1 MTPQINNKI
10 NRSIKRYWLGSNRR
24 WGKYNESLVDRIE
37 YLVDRIEYLAD
48 RIEYLADLSFIK
60 DNDRLLEEKNN
71 GKIGHPYKV
80 PDALIIYLARLR
92 SIFSIPFRS
101 LEGVLR
107 SLAIIANI
115 KSISYSEI
123 FRRIRRIKPELN
135 NINSK
140 LDCIIDSTGSK
151 ITIRGDYLRHK
162 WHKKRRGWI
171 KLHVIISLKDVT
183 VLSFTITDEHTHD
196 SKAARILLSKMKNNI
211 LRIFGDRGYDSK
223 YIYNMFG
230 YNAIIPP
237 RKNASTKSRGS
248 STRAKIVR
256 YIKKNSMEQWKENN
270 SYGKRWLVEIYFSG
284 LKRVMSEVIK
294 AKKIEYIIQELA
306 LKVVNYNIMRE
317 MTHAY

>member
-10 NRSIKRYWLGSNRR
+10 NRSIKRYWIGSNRR
-24 WGKYNESLVDRIE
+24 WEKYNESLMDRIE
-37 YLVDRIEYLAD
+37 YLT
-48 RIEYLADLSFIK
+48 DLSFIK
-60 DNDRLLEEKNN
+60 DFDTLLEEKNN

-92 SIFSIPFRS
+92 SIFNIPFRT
-101 LEGVLR
+101 LEGMLR
-107 SLAIIANI
+107 SLAIITGI

-135 NINSK
+135 NTNNK
-140 LDCIIDSTGSK
+140 LDCIIDSTGYK

-162 WHKKRRGWI
+162 WHKKRKGWL
-171 KLHVIISLKDVT
+171 KLHVIISMKDVNI
-183 VLSFTITDEHTHD
+183 LSFTITDEHTHD
-196 SKAARILLSKMKNNI
+196 SKAAKVLLNKMKNNI

-230 YNAIIPP
+230 YNAVIPP

-248 STRAKIVR
+248 SARARIVR
-256 YIKKNSMEQWKENN
+256 YIKKNSMEQWKDNN

-284 LKRVMSEVIK
+284 LKRVMTEVIK
-294 AKKIEYIIQELA
+294 AKKIECIIQELA
-306 LKVVNYNIMRE
+306 LRVVNYNIMRG

>member
-10 NRSIKRYWLGSNRR
+10 NRSIKRYWIGSNRR
-24 WGKYNESLVDRIE
+24 WEKYNESLVDRVE
-37 YLVDRIEYLAD
+37 YLT
-48 RIEYLADLSFIK
+48 DLSFIK
-60 DNDRLLEEKNN
+60 DYDTLLEEKNS

-80 PDALIIYLARLR
+80 PDALIMYLARLR
-92 SIFSIPFRS
+92 SIFNVPFRS
-101 LEGVLR
+101 LEGILR
-107 SLAIIANI
+107 SLAIITGI

-135 NINSK
+135 NINNK
-140 LDCIIDSTGSK
+140 LDCIIDSTGYK
-151 ITIRGDYLRHK
+151 ITIRGDYLGHK
-162 WHKKRRGWI
+162 WHKKRKGWL
-171 KLHVIISLKDVT
+171 KLHVIISLKDVN

-196 SKAARILLSKMKNNI
+196 SKAARKLLSKMKNNI

-230 YNAIIPP
+230 YNAVIPP

-256 YIKKNSMEQWKENN
+256 FIKKNSMEQWKENN
-270 SYGKRWLVEIYFSG
+270 SYGKRWIVEIYFSG
-284 LKRVMSEVIK
+284 LKRVMTEVIK

-306 LKVVNYNIMRE
+306 LKVVNYNIMRG

>member
-10 NRSIKRYWLGSNRR
+10 NRSIKRYWIGSNRR
-24 WGKYNESLVDRIE
+24 WEKYNESLVDRVE
-37 YLVDRIEYLAD
+37 YLT
-48 RIEYLADLSFIK
+48 DLSFIK
-60 DNDRLLEEKNN
+60 DYDTLLEEKNS

-80 PDALIIYLARLR
+80 PDALIMYLARLR
-92 SIFSIPFRS
+92 SIFNVPFRS
-101 LEGVLR
+101 LEGILR
-107 SLAIIANI
+107 SLAIITGI

-135 NINSK
+135 NINNK
-140 LDCIIDSTGSK
+140 LDCIIDSTGYK
-151 ITIRGDYLRHK
+151 ITIRGDYLGHK
-162 WHKKRRGWI
+162 WHKKRKGWI
-171 KLHVIISLKDVT
+171 KLHVIISLKDVN

-196 SKAARILLSKMKNNI
+196 SKAARKLLSKMKNNI
-211 LRIFGDRGYDSK
+211 LRIFGDKGYDSK

-230 YNAIIPP
+230 YNAVIPP

-248 STRAKIVR
+248 SARAKIVR

-270 SYGKRWLVEIYFSG
+270 SYGKRWIVEIYFSG

-306 LKVVNYNIMRE
+306 LKVVNYNIMRG

>member
-10 NRSIKRYWLGSNRR
+10 NRSIKRYWIGSNRR
-24 WGKYNESLVDRIE
+24 WEKYNESLVDRVE
-37 YLVDRIEYLAD
+37 YLT
-48 RIEYLADLSFIK
+48 DLSFIK
-60 DNDRLLEEKNN
+60 DYDTLLEEKNS

-80 PDALIIYLARLR
+80 PDALIMYLARLR
-92 SIFSIPFRS
+92 SIFNVPFRS
-101 LEGVLR
+101 LEGILR
-107 SLAIIANI
+107 SLAIITGI

-135 NINSK
+135 NINNK
-140 LDCIIDSTGSK
+140 LDCIIDSTGYK
-151 ITIRGDYLRHK
+151 ITIRGDYLGHK
-162 WHKKRRGWI
+162 WHKKRKGWL
-171 KLHVIISLKDVT
+171 KLHVIISLKDVN

-196 SKAARILLSKMKNNI
+196 SKAARKLLSKMKNNI

-230 YNAIIPP
+230 YNAVIPP

-256 YIKKNSMEQWKENN
+256 FIKKNSMEQWKENN
-270 SYGKRWLVEIYFSG
+270 SYGKRWIVEIYFSG

-306 LKVVNYNIMRE
+306 LKVVNYNIMRG
-317 MTHAY
+317 MTHVY

>member
-10 NRSIKRYWLGSNRR
+10 NRSIKRYWIGSNRR
-24 WGKYNESLVDRIE
+24 WEKYNESLVDRIE
-37 YLVDRIEYLAD
+37 YLT
-48 RIEYLADLSFIK
+48 DLSFIK
-60 DNDRLLEEKNN
+60 DYDTLLEENN
-71 GKIGHPYKV
+71 SGKIGHPYKV

-196 SKAARILLSKMKNNI
+196 SKAARKLLSKMKNNI
-211 LRIFGDRGYDSK
+211 LRLFGDRGYDSK

-237 RKNASTKSRGS
+237 RKNASTEFRGS
-248 STRAKIVR
+248 PARAKIVR
-256 YIKKNSMEQWKENN
+256 FIKKNSMEQWKENN

-294 AKKIEYIIQELA
+294 AKKIEYIVQELA
-306 LKVVNYNIMRE
+306 LKVVNYNIMRG

>member
-1 MTPQINNKI
+1 LTPQINNKI
-10 NRSIKRYWLGSNRR
+10 NRSIKRYWIGSNRR
-24 WGKYNESLVDRIE
+24 WEKYNESLVDRIE
-37 YLVDRIEYLAD
+37 YLT
-48 RIEYLADLSFIK
+48 DLSFIK
-60 DNDRLLEEKNN
+60 DYDTLLEENN
-71 GKIGHPYKV
+71 SGKIGHPYKV
-80 PDALIIYLARLR
+80 PDALIMYLARLR
-92 SIFSIPFRS
+92 SIFNIPFRT
-101 LEGVLR
+101 LEGMLR

-140 LDCIIDSTGSK
+140 LDCIIDSTGYK

-162 WHKKRRGWI
+162 WHRKRKGWI

-196 SKAARILLSKMKNNI
+196 SKAARKLLSKMKNNI

-230 YNAIIPP
+230 YNAVIPP

-248 STRAKIVR
+248 YARAKIVR
-256 YIKKNSMEQWKENN
+256 FIKKNSMEQWKENN
-270 SYGKRWLVEIYFSG
+270 SYSKRWIVEIYFSG
-284 LKRVMSEVIK
+284 LKRVMTEIIK

-306 LKVVNYNIMRE
+306 LKVVNYNIMRG

>member
-10 NRSIKRYWLGSNRR
+10 NRSIKRYWIGSNRR
-24 WGKYNESLVDRIE
+24 WEKYNES
-37 YLVDRIEYLAD
+37 LAD
-48 RIEYLADLSFIK
+48 RIEYLADLSFIR
-60 DNDRLLEEKNN
+60 DYDSLLEENNN

-80 PDALIIYLARLR
+80 PDALIMYLARLR
-92 SIFSIPFRS
+92 SIFNVPFRS
-101 LEGVLR
+101 LEGMLR
-107 SLAIIANI
+107 SLAIITGI

-123 FRRIRRIKPELN
+123 FRRIRRIKPEIN

-151 ITIRGDYLRHK
+151 ITIRGDYLGHK
-162 WHKKRRGWI
+162 WHKKRKGWL

-196 SKAARILLSKMKNNI
+196 SKAARKLLSKMKNNI

-248 STRAKIVR
+248 STRARIVR

-284 LKRVMSEVIK
+284 LKRVMTEIIK
-294 AKKIEYIIQELA
+294 AKKIEYIVQELA
-306 LKVVNYNIMRE
+306 LKVVNYNIMRG

>member
-10 NRSIKRYWLGSNRR
+10 NRSIKRCWIGSNRR
-24 WGKYNESLVDRIE
+24 WEKYNESLVDRIE
-37 YLVDRIEYLAD
+37 YIT
-48 RIEYLADLSFIK
+48 DLSFIK
-60 DNDRLLEEKNN
+60 DNDRLLEENNN

-80 PDALIIYLARLR
+80 PDTLIMYLARLR
-92 SIFSIPFRS
+92 SIFNVPFRS
-101 LEGVLR
+101 LEGMLR
-107 SLAIIANI
+107 SLAIITGI

-123 FRRIRRIKPELN
+123 FRRIRRIKPDLN
-135 NINSK
+135 SNINNK
-140 LDCIIDSTGSK
+140 LDCIIDSTGYK

-162 WHKKRRGWI
+162 WHKKRNGWL

-196 SKAARILLSKMKNNI
+196 SKAARKLLSKMKNNI

-230 YNAIIPP
+230 YNAVIPP

-284 LKRVMSEVIK
+284 LKEV
-294 AKKIEYIIQELA
+294 
-306 LKVVNYNIMRE
+306 
-317 MTHAY
+317 

>member
-10 NRSIKRYWLGSNRR
+10 NRSIKRYWIGSNRR
-24 WGKYNESLVDRIE
+24 WEKYNESLVDRIE
-37 YLVDRIEYLAD
+37 YIT
-48 RIEYLADLSFIK
+48 DLSFIK
-60 DNDRLLEEKNN
+60 DYDGLLEENNN

-80 PDALIIYLARLR
+80 PDALIMYLARLR
-92 SIFSIPFRS
+92 SIFNIPFRT
-101 LEGVLR
+101 LEGILR
-107 SLAIIANI
+107 SLAIITNI

-135 NINSK
+135 NINNK
-140 LDCIIDSTGSK
+140 LDCIIDSTGYK

-162 WHKKRRGWI
+162 WHKKRKGWI

-196 SKAARILLSKMKNNI
+196 SKAARVLLNKMKNNI
-211 LRIFGDRGYDSK
+211 LRLFGDRGYDSK

-237 RKNASTKSRGS
+237 RKNASTESRGS
-248 STRAKIVR
+248 STRARIVR

-284 LKRVMSEVIK
+284 LKRVMSEIIK

-306 LKVVNYNIMRE
+306 LKVVNYNIMRG

>member
-10 NRSIKRYWLGSNRR
+10 NRSIKRYWIGSNRR
-24 WGKYNESLVDRIE
+24 WEKYNESLVDRVE
-37 YLVDRIEYLAD
+37 YLT
-48 RIEYLADLSFIK
+48 DLSFIR
-60 DNDRLLEEKNN
+60 DYDTLLEENNN

-80 PDALIIYLARLR
+80 PDALIMYLARLR
-92 SIFSIPFRS
+92 SVFNVPFRS
-101 LEGVLR
+101 LEGMLR
-107 SLAIIANI
+107 YLAIIANI

-123 FRRIRRIKPELN
+123 FRRIRRIKPVLNN
-135 NINSK
+135 NINNK
-140 LDCIIDSTGSK
+140 LDCIIDSTGYK
-151 ITIRGDYLRHK
+151 ITIRGDYLGHK
-162 WHKKRRGWI
+162 WHKKRKGWI
-171 KLHVIISLKDVT
+171 KSHVIISMKNVN

-196 SKAARILLSKMKNNI
+196 SKAARKLLSKMKNNI
-211 LRIFGDRGYDSK
+211 LRIFGDKGYDSK

-230 YNAIIPP
+230 TGAVIPP

-256 YIKKNSMEQWKENN
+256 FIKRNSMEQWKENN

>member
-10 NRSIKRYWLGSNRR
+10 NRSIKRYWIGSNRR
-24 WGKYNESLVDRIE
+24 WEKYNESLIDRIE
-37 YLVDRIEYLAD
+37 YLT
-48 RIEYLADLSFIK
+48 DLSFIK
-60 DNDRLLEEKNN
+60 DYDTLLEENNN

-80 PDALIIYLARLR
+80 PDALIMYLARLR
-92 SIFSIPFRS
+92 SIFNVPFRS
-101 LEGVLR
+101 LEGMLG

-123 FRRIRRIKPELN
+123 FRRIRRIMPEIN
-135 NINSK
+135 NTNSK
-140 LDCIIDSTGSK
+140 LDCIIDSTGYK
-151 ITIRGDYLRHK
+151 ITIRGDYLGHK
-162 WHKKRRGWI
+162 WHRKRKGWI
-171 KLHVIISLKDVT
+171 KLHVIISLKDVN

-196 SKAARILLSKMKNNI
+196 SKAARILLNKMKNNI
-211 LRIFGDRGYDSK
+211 LRIFGDKGYDSK

-230 YNAIIPP
+230 YNAVIPP

-248 STRAKIVR
+248 SARAKIVR

-270 SYGKRWLVEIYFSG
+270 SYGKRWIVEIYFSG

-294 AKKIEYIIQELA
+294 AKKIEYIVQELA
-306 LKVVNYNIMRE
+306 LKVVNYNIMRG

>member
-10 NRSIKRYWLGSNRR
+10 NRSIKRYWIGSNRR
-24 WGKYNESLVDRIE
+24 WEKYNESLVDRIE
-37 YLVDRIEYLAD
+37 YLT
-48 RIEYLADLSFIK
+48 DLSFIK
-60 DNDRLLEEKNN
+60 DYDTLLEENN
-71 GKIGHPYKV
+71 SGKIGHPYKV
-80 PDALIIYLARLR
+80 PDALIMYLARLR
-92 SIFSIPFRS
+92 SIFNIPFRT
-101 LEGVLR
+101 LEGMLR

-140 LDCIIDSTGSK
+140 LDCIIDSTGYK

-162 WHKKRRGWI
+162 WHRKRKGWI

-196 SKAARILLSKMKNNI
+196 SKAARKLLSKMKNNI

-230 YNAIIPP
+230 YNAVIPP

-248 STRAKIVR
+248 YARAKIVR
-256 YIKKNSMEQWKENN
+256 FIKKNSMEQWKENN
-270 SYGKRWLVEIYFSG
+270 SYSKRWIVEIYFSG
-284 LKRVMSEVIK
+284 LKRVMTEIIK

-306 LKVVNYNIMRE
+306 LKVVNYNIMRG

>member
-1 MTPQINNKI
+1 MCRVKDNKI
-10 NRSIKRYWLGSNRR
+10 NRSIKRYWIGSNRR
-24 WGKYNESLVDRIE
+24 WEKYNESLVDRIE
-37 YLVDRIEYLAD
+37 YLT
-48 RIEYLADLSFIK
+48 DLSFIK
-60 DNDRLLEEKNN
+60 DYDTLLEEKNS

-80 PDALIIYLARLR
+80 PDALIMYLARLR
-92 SIFSIPFRS
+92 SIFNIPFRT
-101 LEGVLR
+101 LEGMLR

-140 LDCIIDSTGSK
+140 LDCIIDSTGYK
-151 ITIRGDYLRHK
+151 ITIRGDYLGHK
-162 WHKKRRGWI
+162 WHRKRKGWI

-196 SKAARILLSKMKNNI
+196 SKAARKLLSKMKNNI

-230 YNAIIPP
+230 YNAVIPP

-248 STRAKIVR
+248 YARAKIVR
-256 YIKKNSMEQWKENN
+256 FIKKNSMEQWKENN
-270 SYGKRWLVEIYFSG
+270 SYSKRWIVEIYFSG
-284 LKRVMSEVIK
+284 LKRVMTEVIK

-306 LKVVNYNIMRE
+306 LKVVNYNIMRG

>member
-10 NRSIKRYWLGSNRR
+10 NRSIKRYWIGSNRR
-24 WGKYNESLVDRIE
+24 WEKYNESLVDRVE
-37 YLVDRIEYLAD
+37 YLT
-48 RIEYLADLSFIK
+48 DLSFIK
-60 DNDRLLEEKNN
+60 DYDTLLEEKNS

-80 PDALIIYLARLR
+80 PDALIMYLARLR
-92 SIFSIPFRS
+92 SIFNVPFRS
-101 LEGVLR
+101 LEGILR
-107 SLAIIANI
+107 SLAIITGI

-135 NINSK
+135 NINNK
-140 LDCIIDSTGSK
+140 LDCIIDSTGYK
-151 ITIRGDYLRHK
+151 ITIRGDYLGHK
-162 WHKKRRGWI
+162 WHKKRKGWL

-196 SKAARILLSKMKNNI
+196 SKAARKLLSKMKNNI
-211 LRIFGDRGYDSK
+211 LRLFGDRGYDSK

-237 RKNASTKSRGS
+237 RKNASTEFRGS
-248 STRAKIVR
+248 PARAKIVR
-256 YIKKNSMEQWKENN
+256 FIKKNSMEQWKENN

-294 AKKIEYIIQELA
+294 AKKIEYIVQELA
-306 LKVVNYNIMRE
+306 LKVVNYNIMRG

>member
-10 NRSIKRYWLGSNRR
+10 NRSIKRYWIGSNRR
-24 WGKYNESLVDRIE
+24 WEKYNESLVDRIE
-37 YLVDRIEYLAD
+37 YLT
-48 RIEYLADLSFIK
+48 DLSFIK
-60 DNDRLLEEKNN
+60 DNDRLLEENNN

-80 PDALIIYLARLR
+80 PDALIMYLARLR
-92 SIFSIPFRS
+92 SIFNIPFRS
-101 LEGVLR
+101 LEGMLR
-107 SLAIIANI
+107 SLAIITGI

-140 LDCIIDSTGSK
+140 LDCIIDSTGYK

-162 WHKKRRGWI
+162 WHRKRKGWI

-196 SKAARILLSKMKNNI
+196 SKAARKLLSKMKNNI

-230 YNAIIPP
+230 YNAVIPP

-248 STRAKIVR
+248 SARAKIVR

-270 SYGKRWLVEIYFSG
+270 SYGKRWIVEIYFSG

-306 LKVVNYNIMRE
+306 LKVVNYNIMRG

>member
-10 NRSIKRYWLGSNRR
+10 NRSIKRYWIRSNRR
-24 WGKYNESLVDRIE
+24 WEKYNESLVDRVE
-37 YLVDRIEYLAD
+37 YLT
-48 RIEYLADLSFIK
+48 DLSFIK
-60 DNDRLLEEKNN
+60 DYDTLLEEKNN

-80 PDALIIYLARLR
+80 PDALIMYLARLR
-92 SIFSIPFRS
+92 SIFNVPFRS
-101 LEGVLR
+101 LEGMLR
-107 SLAIIANI
+107 SLAIITGI

-140 LDCIIDSTGSK
+140 LDCIIDSTGYK

-171 KLHVIISLKDVT
+171 KLHVIISLKYVT

-196 SKAARILLSKMKNNI
+196 SKAARKLLSKMKNNI
-211 LRIFGDRGYDSK
+211 LRLFGDRGYDSK

-256 YIKKNSMEQWKENN
+256 YIKKNSMEQWKGNN

-294 AKKIEYIIQELA
+294 AKKIEYIVQELA
-306 LKVVNYNIMRE
+306 LKVVNYNIMRG

>member
-10 NRSIKRYWLGSNRR
+10 NRSIKRYWIGSNRR
-24 WGKYNESLVDRIE
+24 WEKYNESLVDRIQ
-37 YLVDRIEYLAD
+37 YLT
-48 RIEYLADLSFIK
+48 DLSFIK
-60 DNDRLLEEKNN
+60 DYDTLLEEKNN

-80 PDALIIYLARLR
+80 PDALIMYLARLR
-92 SIFSIPFRS
+92 SIFNIPFRS
-101 LEGVLR
+101 LEGMLR
-107 SLAIIANI
+107 SLAIITGI

-123 FRRIRRIKPELN
+123 FRRIRRIKPEIN
-135 NINSK
+135 NTNSK
-140 LDCIIDSTGSK
+140 LDCIIDSTGYK
-151 ITIRGDYLRHK
+151 ITIRGDYLGHK
-162 WHKKRRGWI
+162 WHKKRKGWI

-196 SKAARILLSKMKNNI
+196 SKDARILLSKMKNNI

-230 YNAIIPP
+230 HNAVIPP

-248 STRAKIVR
+248 SARAKIVR

-284 LKRVMSEVIK
+284 LKRVMTEVIK

-306 LKVVNYNIMRE
+306 LKVVNYNIMRG